1 MSIFLLML
9 WPLFCA
15 FATYFIPKLKKLRD
29 NSASI
34 REMFAIIGCA
44 AELLLVSFLMTENVS
59 VVMPFFDGVGLVLS
73 FSGANSVCCF
83 IVALVWLTMTVFGRA
98 NIRKHDNAGLFYLFS
113 FFSLSSAIGYF
124 LSTDFIASLLFFTLG
139 SIFTYPALICS
150 NDPKSKKR
158 AMEFALSSIV
168 SFCLMFF
175 GMSLIH
181 YQTNSLT
188 YASMGTF
195 APLMNEKL
203 VFLAAA
209 VIFFAFLIRSLFFP
223 LLFRKTSEDNSPALL
238 SLIAI
243 ESMIGLY
250 GIFNVT
256 FYMMPSSSSWHL
268 MILIIGSVLLLSGAL
283 ISLLSSRLDRM
294 IIFSHISSLGCTLIG
309 ISLYPSTGTSES
321 IASSLIHLFTST
333 IAFTLVLSITS
344 LMSNDASKMRTA
356 SLRGFYH
363 NVRAI
368 SLCFLSAS
376 LGIAGV
382 PAWSGYIGHAL
393 INDLLQKRGI
403 IICSIMLAIAGGFTV
418 AAFTRAY
425 VLIFLRRP
433 INASPDSDKT
443 RSHDFA
449 TYIVG
454 IISALILPLFG
465 VFPNITVIKLANRIL
480 TSLRRPAI
488 LHFDIL
494 ASETLSFEL
503 LTVVIGALIFVI
515 LDRFAKPDDFHLAD
529 PDNFT
534 AKSKKKGLIR
544 RIADFIYDFSSEGD
558 IKITFKRVIISL
570 CCALLMAV
578 AIILLLILFIVVI

>member
-1 MSIFLLML
+1 MI

-15 FATYFIPKLKKLRD
+15 FATFFIPKLKKLRD

-34 REMFAIIGCA
+34 REMFAIIGCT

-59 VVMPFFDGVGLVLS
+59 VVMPFFDGIGLVLS
-73 FSGANSVCCF
+73 FSGANAVCCF
-83 IVALVWLTMTVFGRA
+83 IVSLVWLTMTVFGRA
-98 NIRKHDNAGLFYLFS
+98 HIRKHDDSGIFYLFS

-139 SIFTYPALICS
+139 SVFTYPALICTK
-150 NDPKSKKR
+150 DAKSKKR
-158 AMEFALSSIV
+158 AVEFALSSVV
-168 SFCLMFF
+168 SICLLFF

-181 YQTNSLT
+181 YQTDSLT
-188 YASMGTF
+188 YASIGTF

-238 SLIAI
+238 SLAPI

-256 FYMMPSSSSWHL
+256 FYMMPSSAPWHL
-268 MILIIGSVLLLSGAL
+268 MLLIIGSVLLLSGAL

-294 IIFSHISSLGCTLIG
+294 IIFSLISSLGCTLIG
-309 ISLYPSTGTSES
+309 ISLYPLTGTSES
-321 IASSLIHLFTST
+321 IASCLIHLFTTT
-333 IAFTLVLSITS
+333 IAFTLVLSITT
-344 LMSNDASKMRTA
+344 LISNDSSKMHTA

-363 NVRAI
+363 DVRAM

-376 LGIAGV
+376 LGIAGI

-393 INDLLQKRGI
+393 INDSLQKSGI
-403 IICSIMLAIAGGFTV
+403 VACSIPLVIAGSFTV

-433 INASPDSDKT
+433 INASIDSKKN

-449 TYIVG
+449 TCIVG
-454 IISALILPLFG
+454 IISALILPFFG
-465 VFPNITVIKLANRIL
+465 IFPNITVIKLANRML

-488 LHFDIL
+488 LHLDVL
-494 ASETLSFEL
+494 ESETLSFGL
-503 LTVVIGALIFVI
+503 LTVVIGAMIFII
-515 LDRFAKPDDFHLAD
+515 LDRFSKPDDFRLAD
-529 PDNFT
+529 PDNF
-534 AKSKKKGLIR
+534 AESGRKKGITR
-544 RIADFIYDFSSEGD
+544 KIADFIYDFSTEGD
-558 IKITFKRVIISL
+558 IKLTFKRIFISL
-570 CCALLMAV
+570 VCALFMAI